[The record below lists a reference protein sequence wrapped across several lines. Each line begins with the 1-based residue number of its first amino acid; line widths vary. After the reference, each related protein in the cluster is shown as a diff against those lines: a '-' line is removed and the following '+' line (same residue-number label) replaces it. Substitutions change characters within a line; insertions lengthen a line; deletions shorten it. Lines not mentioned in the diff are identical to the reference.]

1 MCARVCRLEH
11 KESEG
16 SESSAKKTSKLQE
29 QRRLLAKDLDSMYPW
44 RQKMPTSTGM
54 SFIQHAEFS
63 VDVSV
68 SVCAAVSERSL
79 ERLSGRLRESEKERD

>member
-1 MCARVCRLEH
+1 MCAHVCRLEH

-16 SESSAKKTSKLQE
+16 SESSTKKTSKLQE

-44 RQKMPTSTGM
+44 RQNMPTSTGM

-79 ERLSGRLRESEKERD
+79 ERLSERLRESEKERD